1 MTPTS
6 GPRVVLVG
14 PPGSGKTAVGRA
26 LAERWGV
33 GFRDTDQDVETI
45 AGKPVSEI
53 FVDDGEPA
61 FRALEA
67 DAVAAG
73 LADHGGVLAL
83 GGGAVTTPATR
94 ERLAGHRVVFLDV
107 GLAQAASRVGLGTTR
122 PLLLGNVRAQLKALL
137 DARRPL
143 YAEVANLTVVTDDL
157 TVYQVVE
164 RVDAAVE
171 QQIGATG

>member
-1 MTPTS
+1 M
-6 GPRVVLVG
+6 
-14 PPGSGKTAVGRA
+14 
-26 LAERWGV
+26 
-33 GFRDTDQDVETI
+33 
-45 AGKPVSEI
+45 
-53 FVDDGEPA
+53 
-61 FRALEA
+61 
-67 DAVAAG
+67 
-73 LADHGGVLAL
+73 LAL